1 LTAPRE
7 FELVPDGEFLEVQ
20 SGETQAAVSRGLQL
34 VLEPE
39 FLQPVNFLPFQAE
52 RVIGARRRL
61 LNSTQILESVKDR

>member
-1 LTAPRE
+1 MANSSKSSR
-7 FELVPDGEFLEVQ
+7 
-20 SGETQAAVSRGLQL
+20 ARVSRGLQL
-34 VLEPE
+34 VLQPE